1 MRNASEQE
9 LCRHVEMLCNQ
20 IGVRLAGSPQ
30 EREAAQYIHREGL
43 KYTERCWIEEFP
55 VMERCVESEIL
66 EVFQDGVWK
75 KYPCSLFGSSPT
87 TEGKTL
93 EGELVL
99 FDSHTDYQR
108 DDLSGLKGKAVI
120 HLGCHIDSAEKYGK
134 LMKAEPAFLL
144 FVDTR
149 YPGNV
154 PLADGLFPAY
164 VAAMGA
170 KPTVN
175 VAYMDAWNWC
185 TGKAEKARL
194 TVSGSTKQSLSTNV
208 VIELPGTDPDAGILF
223 AGGHH
228 DTQAGTV
235 GADDNAIGSAAVI
248 ELARIFSER
257 PHRRTFRLISFGA
270 EEQLSVG
277 SASYVRK
284 HRAELEAKGVF
295 MCNFDSFGSSLG
307 WTVLNVNSMPP
318 MLELIRKA
326 FRENGIFFKEGSDVI
341 PFTDQFPFAV
351 AGIPGIW
358 ISRPN
363 CEAGMFY
370 HHRADNTPDK
380 IGYTAAARHIDAAAE
395 MLSVL
400 ADAEDISPFRGIPP
414 ETAKRVAEEWREVF
428 GGWWSPQP

>member
-9 LCRHVEMLCNQ
+9 LRRHVETLCDR
-20 IGVRLAGSPQ
+20 IGIRLAGSPQ
-30 EREAAQYIHREGL
+30 EREAAQYIHQEGL
-43 KYTERCWIEEFP
+43 KYTDRCRIEEFQ
-55 VMERCVESEIL
+55 VMERCVESEVL
-66 EVFQDGVWK
+66 EIFQGGVWK

-87 TEGKTL
+87 TDGKTL

-108 DDLSGLKGKAVI
+108 KDFSYLKGKAVI
-120 HLGCHIDSAEKYGK
+120 HLGCHLDAAEKYGN
-134 LMKAEPAFLL
+134 LMKADPAFLL

-149 YPGNV
+149 YPGHL
-154 PLADGLFPAY
+154 PLADGLFPAF
-164 VAAMGA
+164 VAEMGA

-185 TGKAEKARL
+185 AGKAEKARL
-194 TVSGSTKQSLSTNV
+194 TVSGSTKRSLSTNV

-228 DTQAGTV
+228 DTQAGTA

-284 HRAELEAKGVF
+284 HRAELETKGIF

-307 WTVLNVNSMPP
+307 WTVLNVNAMPP
-318 MLELIRKA
+318 MRELIRKS
-326 FRENGIFFKEGSDVI
+326 FHEKQIYFKEGTAVI
-341 PFTDQFPFAV
+341 PFTDQFAFAA
-351 AGIPGIW
+351 AGIPGLW
-358 ISRPN
+358 VHRPN
-363 CEAGMFY
+363 CESGLFY
-370 HHRADNTPDK
+370 HHRVDNTPDK
-380 IGYTAAARHIDAAAE
+380 IGYAIAARHIDAAAE
-395 MLSVL
+395 MLSFL
-400 ADAEDISPFRGIPP
+400 ADAKDISSFRGIPP
-414 ETAKRVAEEWREVF
+414 ETEKSVASEWKEVF
-428 GGWWSPQP
+428 GGWKTS

>member
-1 MRNASEQE
+1 MKNASEQE
-9 LCRHVEMLCNQ
+9 LRRHIETLCNH
-20 IGVRLAGSPQ
+20 IGVRLAGSTQ
-30 EREAAQYIHREGL
+30 ENQAAQYICREGL
-43 KYTERCWIEEFP
+43 KYTEYCRIEEFP

-87 TEGKTL
+87 TDGKTL

-120 HLGCHIDSAEKYGK
+120 HLGCHIDTAEKYGK

-149 YPGNV
+149 YPGNL
-154 PLADGLFPAY
+154 PLADGLFPTY
-164 VAAMGA
+164 VDAMGA

-185 TGKAEKARL
+185 VGKAEKARL
-194 TVSGSTKQSLSTNV
+194 TVFGSTKRSLSTNV

-235 GADDNAIGSAAVI
+235 GADDNAIGSAAVL

-295 MCNFDSFGSSLG
+295 MCNFDSFGTSLG
-307 WTVLNVNSMPP
+307 WTELNVNAMPP
-318 MLELIRKA
+318 MMELIRKS
-326 FRENGIFFKEGSDVI
+326 FHGKDIYFKEGAEVI
-341 PFTDQFPFAV
+341 PFTDQFAFAA
-351 AGIPGIW
+351 AGIPGVW
-358 ISRPN
+358 IFRSN

-370 HHRADNTPDK
+370 HHRVDNTPDK
-380 IGYTAAARHIDAAAE
+380 IDYAMSARHVDAAAE

-400 ADAEDISPFRGIPP
+400 ADAENIAPFRGIPP
-414 ETAKRVAEEWREVF
+414 ETAKSVAAEWKEVF
-428 GGWWSPQP
+428 GGWKNV